1 MDDIVALM
9 HQCCQT
15 QRKSG
20 EMDGVW
26 TWPSNETAPQ
36 APGVL
41 ECRPRST
48 ISIDSIHL
56 YSLYT
61 FCWNEKI
68 DAEHLH
74 IEQFAW
80 EFDLQLRAQWKASH
94 VRVQASRNHVEYSQV
109 DQDMSGYLV
118 SLDVRQ
124 LPWPTEDL
132 GPRLPTCWEPIC
144 ECWRYKDTRTS
155 YNKPYNFPKKRTCH
169 DFLFLYLQ
177 LEFGDSKCS
186 NCIKK

>member
-1 MDDIVALM
+1 MDNGW
-9 HQCCQT
+9 H
-15 QRKSG
+15 SG
-20 EMDGVW
+20 THASVLPNAKKK
-26 TWPSNETAPQ
+26 WPSNETAPR

-41 ECRPRST
+41 ECRPQSI

-56 YSLYT
+56 YAC
-61 FCWNEKI
+61 CWSEKI

-109 DQDMSGYLV
+109 DQDISGCPV

-144 ECWRYKDTRTS
+144 ECWRYNDTRTS
-155 YNKPYNFPKKRTCH
+155 YNKPYHFPKKKNLPWFPVSIPEIGIWVH
-169 DFLFLYLQ
+169 M
-177 LEFGDSKCS
+177 
-186 NCIKK
+186 